1 MEDAGFKFKSEYS
14 GALEIQLIERLADLA
29 AGQTYVIGRVDKING
44 SIKDLYLRSENLK
57 SELVGHIINCP
68 LKGKVEQIN
77 AILIPTIGDVKRI
90 TDLNAEISELHKKV
104 AELEITIKEQ
114 SAAKKN
120 SEKWIHTLQPILI
133 GLGAALL
140 STILTLAM
148 VHAPLFVKTEPTPQP
163 TQSMPVQPRR

>member
-44 SIKDLYLRSENLK
+44 SIKDLYVRSENLK
-57 SELVGHIINCP
+57 SDLVGHIINCP

-77 AILIPTIGDVKRI
+77 TILIPTIGDIKRI
-90 TDLNAEISELHKKV
+90 TDLNAEIAELHKKV
-104 AELEITIKEQ
+104 ASLELIITEQ
-114 SAAKKN
+114 IAEKKN
-120 SEKWIHTLQPILI
+120 SEKWRHTLMPIILGI
-133 GLGAALL
+133 GAALL
-140 STILTLAM
+140 STIITLTLI
-148 VHAPLFVKTEPTPQP
+148 HAPLFVKTEPASQP